1 MDGANKRQG
10 SQPQLRVSDDSLPA
24 TPEGAHRLQRTQTVC
39 SSHPLRHK
47 DKRIPQEKRERF
59 EALDLEVLLSEFKA
73 VAVMAQG
80 KEEEESDE
88 REAEGARQP
97 GADEIEWLREAG
109 FPSLAET
116 HLSGTRIGEA
126 EVVGLTEVLSPEMA
140 ATVRKRVSFLNG
152 LLGDG
157 GGDGGGAAAA
167 PAAPAKSEPLEI
179 PGGPSRGNSD
189 QLKTPPRSP
198 PSLPRRSVSEHNGAR
213 RAPSRTAEVTE
224 VPTRFDDLGDGD
236 KAQLQYLNVVHL
248 TTILESKKIFK
259 ISKTAHKAK
268 MKKGTEGNTFG
279 VNLEHLVERDLKA
292 NPGKV
297 VRKNVPI
304 ILSTIVDFLSS
315 TSLSEEGIFRKAGHV
330 GRIKDLR
337 QKCEDSG
344 GVVSFEA
351 ARPHDVAALLKQ
363 FLRETPEPLLTSQYI
378 ETFYT
383 TEKLQEPAERLRAR
397 KLLAMLLPPVHRA
410 CLELLLNFLRNVAA
424 NEEKT
429 KMGIPNL
436 AVVFA
441 PSLFFIR
448 GHKGQKMLK
457 EVEIQVHTASTLRG
471 LLENA
476 DVLWDVPKE
485 ILKQLRN
492 LTEHSKGSR
501 KASNAKDVQK
511 MLKKVREGKS
521 KATAPS
527 FGGEMRA
534 GDRLVWVEDPTGKPP
549 IRAKALVSWN
559 GGEKEVDVYDAT
571 TAEELLERLGHND
584 GKSHVEEREGNI
596 GSRKLHPASHIL
608 PVLHAN
614 NDVHLWII
622 KT

>member
-1 MDGANKRQG
+1 MTVLVTVFPSVIGECIALIVFTSVAATLPNCMLTDGAA
-10 SQPQLRVSDDSLPA
+10 VF
-24 TPEGAHRLQRTQTVC
+24 LQ
-39 SSHPLRHK
+39 
-47 DKRIPQEKRERF
+47 
-59 EALDLEVLLSEFKA
+59 
-73 VAVMAQG
+73 
-80 KEEEESDE
+80 
-88 REAEGARQP
+88 
-97 GADEIEWLREAG
+97 
-109 FPSLAET
+109 
-116 HLSGTRIGEA
+116 
-126 EVVGLTEVLSPEMA
+126 
-140 ATVRKRVSFLNG
+140 
-152 LLGDG
+152 
-157 GGDGGGAAAA
+157 
-167 PAAPAKSEPLEI
+167 
-179 PGGPSRGNSD
+179 
-189 QLKTPPRSP
+189 
-198 PSLPRRSVSEHNGAR
+198 
-213 RAPSRTAEVTE
+213 
-224 VPTRFDDLGDGD
+224 
-236 KAQLQYLNVVHL
+236 
-248 TTILESKKIFK
+248 
-259 ISKTAHKAK
+259 
-268 MKKGTEGNTFG
+268 GNTFG

-363 FLRETPEPLLTSQYI
+363 FLRETPEPLLTSQFVPPPVCISPSSSLPEPRAFACCTPSFLLTSLLCAHSTALFMFLGLTRRLESDSRYI

-424 NEEKT
+424 NEEKN

-549 IRAKALVSWN
+549 IRAKALVSAHPLSRVSFLLHSHFALDGSPIRSRLFARLSTPLREMLNLGRAVCQVSWN